1 MSETYPGTQAVVRAI
16 QLLKLF
22 DDQKP
27 DWTLSDLVEASRL
40 NKTTAFRILSA
51 LENEGLLQ
59 KNDEGVYRLGS
70 EMIALGGR
78 AMRSNELRAVSRIPI
93 RQLSQ
98 RTGETVTLETLHN
111 AKNNPR
117 DTVSDSGWHMLVI
130 DETLSRY
137 RVGITQFIGSRLP
150 VHATS
155 TGRAVLA
162 HMPDE
167 QLAQFLTEPLIGF
180 TENTVV
186 DVAALR
192 RELAKIRRDGYA
204 VVNSEI
210 ELGLVAI
217 GAPIFDL
224 NGDALSAISVV
235 VPSFRVKRGDLPEL
249 AEQVMNTAVAISH
262 KLGHRGNW
270 PTAPI

>member
-1 MSETYPGTQAVVRAI
+1 MAETYPGTQAVVRAI

-27 DWTLSDLVEASRL
+27 DWTLGDLVEASRL

-59 KNDEGVYRLGS
+59 KNDEGSYRLGS

-78 AMRSNELRAVSRIPI
+78 AMRSNELRSVSRTPI
-93 RQLSQ
+93 RQLSRQ
-98 RTGETVTLETLHN
+98 TGETVTLETLHN
-111 AKNNPR
+111 SKYNPR
-117 DTVSDSGWHMLVI
+117 DSAADHGWHMLVI

-162 HMPDE
+162 QMPNG
-167 QLAQFLTEPLIGF
+167 QLERFLTEPLIDY

-186 DVAALR
+186 DAMQLK
-192 RELAKIRRDGYA
+192 RELAKIKKQGHA

-224 NGDALSAISVV
+224 NGDARSAISVV

-249 AEQVMNTAVAISH
+249 AQQVMQTAALISQ
-262 KLGHRGNW
+262 KLGHRAD
-270 PTAPI
+270 PARSPD